1 MTGPQDSPSREH
13 IPAPATPSNFERA
26 EDDMRTVAEKLTAIE
41 ERAIVERRAS
51 ALVVMRL
58 HLEELSRRET
68 LCRAE
73 VVHHVALLLREL
85 EEAR

>member
-1 MTGPQDSPSREH
+1 
-13 IPAPATPSNFERA
+13 
-26 EDDMRTVAEKLTAIE
+26 MRTIAEKLTAIE

>member
-1 MTGPQDSPSREH
+1 MLTQTEH
-13 IPAPATPSNFERA
+13 HNATLERA
-26 EDDMRTVAEKLTAIE
+26 VL
-41 ERAIVERRAS
+41 ERRAS
-51 ALVVMRL
+51 TLGVMRL

-73 VVHHVALLLREL
+73 IVHHVALLLREL